1 MPSMSNERTARGN
14 HFTFVLFGKIRCSV
28 SRDGRMRTRIRYI
41 TYTDWRSP
49 CIWHAGLLQMRAAQ
63 LAHRQLRAPIAASEQ
78 ASAHDSEGRL
88 SLRYVGTC
96 VSTRRRLPMTRI
108 RRIGESCV
116 AIMFSRCRRRRV
128 SRDEAAEKEQRSLAV
143 VTRESTHRK
152 KVYSRLQL
160 PKDTA

>member
-1 MPSMSNERTARGN
+1 MSNERIARGN

-88 SLRYVGTC
+88 SPRYVGMC
-96 VSTRRRLPMTRI
+96 VSTRRRLLVT
-108 RRIGESCV
+108 RIGESRV
-116 AIMFSRCRRRRV
+116 AIVFSRCRRRRV
-128 SRDEAAEKEQRSLAV
+128 SRDKAAEKEQRSLAV
-143 VTRESTHRK
+143 VTREGTHK
-152 KVYSRLQL
+152 KRV
-160 PKDTA
+160 